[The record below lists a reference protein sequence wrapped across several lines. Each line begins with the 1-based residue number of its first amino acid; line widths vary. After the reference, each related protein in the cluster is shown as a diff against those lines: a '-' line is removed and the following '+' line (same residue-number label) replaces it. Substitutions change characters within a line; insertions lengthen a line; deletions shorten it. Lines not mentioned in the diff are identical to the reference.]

1 MSVWSEIRPPDR
13 SLASPVSR
21 RDRLLAA
28 TRAVVHASPL
38 IASLAAAL
46 IGLAVLADRGADAPV
61 PHHVSDA
68 AIPASVSPAPLIDIN
83 TASVAELATLPGIG
97 ETRARAIVELRAK
110 RSVASLADLAERGLL
125 TPAELAQIA
134 DLATVY
140 VTIE

>member
-13 SLASPVSR
+13 SPASPASR

-38 IASLAAAL
+38 IAALAAAL

-61 PHHVSDA
+61 PQHVSDA
-68 AIPASVSPAPLIDIN
+68 EIPASASPAPLIDIN

-97 ETRARAIVELRAK
+97 ETRARAIVELRAE
-110 RSVASLADLAERGLL
+110 RPYTSLADLAERGLL
-125 TPAELAQIA
+125 RPTELAAIA
-134 DLATVY
+134 GLARAY
-140 VTIE
+140 VTNE